1 MIQATRPPALRTTS
15 GGGEA
20 GGGRH
25 AGVRPGAMSGLSVYR
40 SNLLKNTA
48 NGFLFLFCSFNNNAY
63 KISLFDIV
71 NSFLPTSWRRIG
83 MFALFCLP
91 TAERF

>member
-1 MIQATRPPALRTTS
+1 
-15 GGGEA
+15 
-20 GGGRH
+20 
-25 AGVRPGAMSGLSVYR
+25 MSGLSVYR
-40 SNLLKNTA
+40 SNLLTNPA
-48 NGFLFLFCSFNNNAY
+48 DGLMFFFCSFNNNAY

-71 NSFLPTSWRRIG
+71 NSFLPMSWQRIG